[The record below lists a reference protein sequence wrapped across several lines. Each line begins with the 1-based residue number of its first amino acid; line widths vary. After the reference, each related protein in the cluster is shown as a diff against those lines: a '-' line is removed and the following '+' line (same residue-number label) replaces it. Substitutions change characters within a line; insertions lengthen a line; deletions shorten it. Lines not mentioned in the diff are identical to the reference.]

1 MEVVSNMGVRRFFT
15 DFFNKMDSVDRLFD
29 PKGAKLDAL
38 DKELQARFPDT
49 YTFFSEE
56 EKKKLI
62 DMTVGERLDYYATL
76 KPKFA
81 ALDPAPAEPPGK
93 GPAPKPLDG
102 LLRSMHSKEECFDL
116 ERTEEQR
123 IRTKWA
129 NEPEEMQRRLDML
142 HNTFMRYRAERG
154 W

>member
-1 MEVVSNMGVRRFFT
+1 MGVRRFIT

-56 EKKKLI
+56 EKCKLL
-62 DMTVGERLDYYATL
+62 DMTVAQRLDYYASL
-76 KPKFA
+76 VPKFA
-81 ALDPAPAEPPGK
+81 ALDSPPPPAAGK
-93 GPAPKPLDG
+93 DPAPKPLDG
-102 LLRSMHSKEECFDL
+102 LLRLIRTKEESYDI
-116 ERTEEQR
+116 ERSEEER
-123 IRTKWA
+123 IRTQWA